1 MAATSVPAVSE
12 GRRGTAV
19 RAAVCH
25 GPGAP
30 LLVED
35 LTLADP
41 GPDEVRVAIE
51 ACGICHSDL
60 TYVDGGWAVDYPV
73 VLGHEAAGRVTE
85 VGGKADGPVVGEKV
99 VVSLIRSC
107 GQCRACRRGHDVAC
121 TGRMHLHDHSP
132 LTDPAGNPVTQG
144 LYTGAFAD
152 AVVVHR
158 SQCVPV
164 PEDLPST
171 SAALLGCAVLT
182 GVGAVTNTAR
192 VDAGEA
198 VVVVGCGGVGLAAV
212 QGARIAG
219 ADPIVAVDPLPN
231 KRDAA
236 LRFGA
241 THAVDADD
249 DVTEAVRAATGGQ
262 LADHVLVTTP
272 APAAMAGA
280 LDLAAPMGTLILV
293 GIPDDG
299 VTTEFDTGLLAVR
312 NQSILG
318 SKMGTSRPAVDVPLL
333 VEHWRAGR
341 LDLDGMVTSVHPLE
355 GIAGAVAEMRS
366 GAAIRT
372 VVCPGGTER

>member
-1 MAATSVPAVSE
+1 MSE
-12 GRRGTAV
+12 GSGSTVV

-25 GPGAP
+25 GKGEA

-35 LTLADP
+35 LILADP

-73 VLGHEAAGRVTE
+73 VLGHEAAGQVTE
-85 VGGKADGPVVGEKV
+85 VGSESDKLLVGEKV

-107 GQCRACRRGHDVAC
+107 GQCRACQRGHAVAC
-121 TGRMHLHDHSP
+121 AGQIRLHSRSP
-132 LTDPAGNPVTQG
+132 LTDVVGNPVTQG

-158 SQCVPV
+158 SQCVPI

-171 SAALLGCAVLT
+171 SASLLGCGVLT
-182 GVGAVTNTAR
+182 GVGAITNTAR
-192 VDAGEA
+192 VAGGDA
-198 VVVVGCGGVGLAAV
+198 VVVLGCGGVGLAAV

-219 ADPIVAVDPLPN
+219 ADPIVAVDPLRN

-241 THAVDADD
+241 TYAVDTHNDAN
-249 DVTEAVRAATGGQ
+249 EAVRASTGGR

-272 APAAMAGA
+272 APTAMVGA
-280 LDLAAPMGTLILV
+280 LDLLAPMGALTVV
-293 GIPDDG
+293 GIPNDG
-299 VTTEFDTGLLAVR
+299 VTNEFDTGLLAAR

-318 SKMGTSRPAVDVPLL
+318 SKMGTSQLMIDVPIL
-333 VEHWRAGR
+333 VEHWRTGR
-341 LDLDGMVTSVHPLE
+341 LDLDGMVTSVYPLE
-355 GIAGAVAEMRS
+355 AIGEAVAEMRS
-366 GAAIRT
+366 GSAIRT
-372 VVCPGGTER
+372 VVCPEGTER